1 MTPPQHPPRP
11 GIHLAPPPRSTDVE
25 KLPWTLDALGSAV
38 SSVAGK
44 VEALTASV
52 DKEDDG
58 IKASLVAIRR
68 DVTAL
73 AKSTETAWS
82 ELGALRGD
90 VENVNGGVLE
100 AIAIAKRV
108 EQRQKDDARALR
120 ESSSNLERVTL
131 DHSTDLLKIR
141 TLVAPLM
148 AEASREGSARASKQ
162 VGVFGAIA
170 TTAAVVAP
178 HVPWGEIG
186 SAISRV
192 LGG

>member
-1 MTPPQHPPRP
+1 MTPPQHPPPRP
-11 GIHLAPPPRSTDVE
+11 EPRLRLASPPESLSPEASTLLLADV
-25 KLPWTLDALGSAV
+25 A
-38 SSVAGK
+38 
-44 VEALTASV
+44 
-52 DKEDDG
+52 
-58 IKASLVAIRR
+58 ASLESLRQEHRSEADEVAAWCVRHDAADARR
-68 DVTAL
+68 DL
-73 AKSTETAWS
+73 SIERI
-82 ELGALRGD
+82 E
-90 VENVNGGVLE
+90 GGVLE
-100 AIAIAKRV
+100 AIAIAQRV
-108 EQRQKDDARALR
+108 EKRQQDDARALR
-120 ESSSNLERVTL
+120 ESSSNLERVTS
-131 DHSTDLLKIR
+131 DHSTDLLRIR